1 MTSYNSEGNRKTCV
15 DIVKEGKDKI
25 IRSVRILHKSTIKN
39 SLDRWIE
46 NPDFGEV
53 TMSRDY
59 EMPRNMDWKLLDR
72 LYNVTPKNYEE
83 LISIKGVGPSMVRSL
98 ALIAELI
105 YGNKA
110 SWEDPVKYNFA
121 HGGKDGVP
129 YPVSKRTYDNS
140 IKYLV
145 GAIEGSELERNERLN
160 SLKRL
165 HKFSERMFGNN

>member
-15 DIVKEGKDKI
+15 DIVKEGKDKV

-39 SLDRWIE
+39 SLDRWIG

-59 EMPRNMDWKLLDR
+59 EMPRNIDWKLLDR

-110 SWEDPVKYNFA
+110 SWEDPVKYSFTQ
-121 HGGKDGVP
+121 GGKDGFP
-129 YPVSKRTYDNS
+129 YPVDREVYDNS
-140 IKYLV
+140 IHTLKDALDQ
-145 GAIEGSELERNERLN
+145 SRLDKKQKM
-160 SLKRL
+160 SAVRRL
-165 HKFSERMFGNN
+165 